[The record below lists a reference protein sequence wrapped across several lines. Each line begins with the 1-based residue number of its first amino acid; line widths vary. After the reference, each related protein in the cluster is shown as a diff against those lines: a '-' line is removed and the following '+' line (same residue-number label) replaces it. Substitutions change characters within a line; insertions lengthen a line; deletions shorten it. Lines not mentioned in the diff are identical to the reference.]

1 VAAPRVLFHVQ
12 HLLGI
17 GHQRRAAAL
26 ARALAAERMR
36 VTVLSGGDPAGGGD
50 FGAADIVQ
58 LPPVRA
64 LDASFKTLVD
74 GQGRE
79 IDDAFRARRRER
91 ALGVLAR
98 VSPHILLIEGYP
110 FARRGFGFELDP
122 LIAAA
127 REAEPPSA
135 VVSSVRDVLVE
146 KPDAERRRRIA
157 ERVRDEFDLVLVHGD
172 PALLRLE
179 ESFPEAT
186 LLGARLRYTGYVRDA
201 RPRTADPLPAGE
213 VVVSVGGGAVGAAL
227 LAASLAAR
235 PLSTAR
241 SRVWRFLAG
250 PNLPE
255 PDFDALCR
263 AARDGIVVERFRED
277 FPELLRGCA
286 LSISQGGYNTI
297 LDVLAAGARA
307 IVVPF
312 ARGVETE
319 QAHRGER
326 LAARGLVHLVAEEGL
341 TPSRLAEAVDRALAA
356 PPPPAALL
364 DLDGAATSARLLA
377 ELLAKSPLE

>member
-1 VAAPRVLFHVQ
+1 MAAPRVLFHVQ

-26 ARALAAERMR
+26 ARALAAEGMR
-36 VTVLSGGDPAGGGD
+36 VTVLSGGHPGASGD
-50 FGAADIVQ
+50 FGAAEIVQ

-64 LDASFKTLVD
+64 LDASFNTLVD

-79 IDDAFRARRRER
+79 IDDAFRARRREQ
-91 ALGVLAR
+91 ALAVLAR
-98 VSPHILLIEGYP
+98 VRPRILLIEGYP
-110 FARRGFGFELDP
+110 FARRAFGFELDP

-135 VVSSVRDVLVE
+135 IVSSVRDVLVE

-179 ESFPEAT
+179 ESFPEAP
-186 LLGARLRYTGYVRDA
+186 LLGARLRYTGYVRDV

-227 LAASLAAR
+227 LAVSLAAR
-235 PLSTAR
+235 PLSAAR

-255 PDFDALCR
+255 PDFEALRR
-263 AARDGIVVERFRED
+263 AAPDGVAVERFRED

-312 ARGVETE
+312 AKRAETE
-319 QAHRGER
+319 QARRAAR
-326 LAARGLVHLVAEEGL
+326 LAARGLVHVVAEKGL
-341 TPSRLAEAVDRALAA
+341 TPSRLAEAIDRALAA
-356 PPPPAALL
+356 PAPPAALI
-364 DLDGAATSARLLA
+364 DFDGAANTARLLA
-377 ELLAKSPLE
+377 ELLAKSPPE